1 MKQHRYISEQGYV
14 YVMKRDHPRATKDGH
29 VFEHI
34 LVAEKALGKLLPDG
48 AEIHHSNEV
57 RDDNRS
63 SNLVV
68 CPNHSYHILLHR
80 RLRAKKACG
89 KPYYRICNFCKKYDN
104 PKNLRFRN
112 NGGGAGHSK
121 CINEYQRER
130 RQIRKKERG
139 YG

>member
-68 CPNHSYHILLHR
+68 CPNHSYHILLPFAAIPR
-80 RLRAKKACG
+80 RVSSGVSCSII
-89 KPYYRICNFCKKYDN
+89 PIPF
-104 PKNLRFRN
+104 
-112 NGGGAGHSK
+112 
-121 CINEYQRER
+121 
-130 RQIRKKERG
+130 
-139 YG
+139 